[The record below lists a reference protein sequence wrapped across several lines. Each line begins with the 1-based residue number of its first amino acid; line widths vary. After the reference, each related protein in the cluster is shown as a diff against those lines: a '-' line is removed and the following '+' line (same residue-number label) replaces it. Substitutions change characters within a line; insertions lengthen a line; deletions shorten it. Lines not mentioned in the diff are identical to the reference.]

1 MGLDYEFFAE
11 LDAYEARAEY
21 EEWLDEQE
29 EHFIMMMQDQ
39 ELIPE
44 VIE

>member
-21 EEWLDEQE
+21 EEWLDDMEENYIMSMQEQE
-29 EHFIMMMQDQ
+29 V
-39 ELIPE
+39 IPE

>member
-1 MGLDYEFFAE
+1 MGLDYEYFAE

-21 EEWLDEQE
+21 EAWLDEQE
-29 EHFIMMMQDQ
+29 ENYIMMMQQQ
-39 ELIPE
+39 EVIPE